1 MHPLHELH
9 MKKLKKLLHIKI
21 KINKIIEKRKVK
33 REQYNKKLLGKELFN
48 YIKKTSIFLISETT
62 VLN

>member
-1 MHPLHELH
+1 

-48 YIKKTSIFLISETT
+48 YNKETSFF
-62 VLN
+62 

>member
-1 MHPLHELH
+1 

-21 KINKIIEKRKVK
+21 KINKIIEKCKVK

-48 YIKKTSIFLISETT
+48 YNKKTSIFLISETT